1 MNRAGGHGRQKI
13 EDARSQALSLLN
25 TLDQGGR
32 TLDSLLEEMDFK
44 APLDPRDRTFLNTLV
59 YGVLRWRGRLDSVIR
74 RFSNLRLKKIDPK
87 VLNILRIG
95 LFQILYLDRVPVS
108 AAVNT
113 SVEMTKSIAAPWV
126 VKFVNAVMR
135 KMAEK
140 PLPTPEQPEAK
151 PNTAT
156 LAAELSF
163 PEWLVTRWVARY
175 GEAETRALCESVNSI
190 PPTTVRTNTL
200 KWSRENLKEALTPD
214 VSELWFTPHGAEGI
228 SFTGARKPI
237 GRMSAFLTGG
247 FQVQDEGAQ
256 LTSHLLAPQPGD
268 TILDACAGLGGKT
281 GHLAQLMN
289 NQGRIIAMDSN
300 GDKLHRLDLEMQR
313 LGITIVQPIRAD
325 LTDTRAL
332 TPPMLFDR
340 VLLDAPCSGLGVI
353 RRNPDTKWFFPEKD
367 LNRCGQRQREFLNHL
382 APKVKPGGL
391 LMYVV
396 CSTEP
401 EENESVVDGFLA
413 DHSNF
418 ETEPCEPYPCCRHLQ
433 MNAAFFTSRGFFRT
447 LPHRDQMDGFF
458 AARFRRTL

>member
-1 MNRAGGHGRQKI
+1 MNRAGVHGKQGI
-13 EDARSQALSLLN
+13 DDARSRALSILN
-25 TLDQGGR
+25 ALDLGGR

-44 APLDPRDRTFLNTLV
+44 ASLDPRDRAFLNTLV
-59 YGVLRWRGRLDSVIR
+59 YGVLRWRGRLDEGIR
-74 RFSNLRLKKIDPK
+74 RFSNIRLKKIDPK

-140 PLPTPEQPEAK
+140 PSRTQEPPAAK
-151 PNTAT
+151 PGAT
-156 LAAELSF
+156 SLATELSF
-163 PEWLVTRWVARY
+163 PEWLVTRWVKRF
-175 GEAETRALCESVNSI
+175 GEAETRALCEALNSI

-200 KWSRENLKEALTPD
+200 KWSREELKGELAGD
-214 VSELWFTPHGAEGI
+214 VSELWCTPYSAEGI
-228 SFTGARKPI
+228 SFTGARQPI
-237 GRMSAFLTGG
+237 GRMSAFLAGG

-256 LTSHLLAPQPGD
+256 LTAHLLSPLPGE

-289 NQGRIIAMDSN
+289 NQGRIIAMDVN
-300 GDKLHRLDLEMQR
+300 GDKLHRLELEMQR
-313 LGITIVQPIRAD
+313 LGITIVRTVQAD
-325 LTDTRAL
+325 LAGVPTFTSPA
-332 TPPMLFDR
+332 LFDR
-340 VLLDAPCSGLGVI
+340 ILLDAPCSGLGVI
-353 RRNPDTKWFFPEKD
+353 RRNPDTKWYFSEKE
-367 LNRCGQRQREFLNHL
+367 LARCGQRQREFLGHL
-382 APKVKPGGL
+382 ASKVKPGGL

-401 EENESVVDGFLA
+401 EENESVVEGFLS
-413 DHSNF
+413 DHSDF
-418 ETEPCEPYPCCRHLQ
+418 KTEPYPCGPE
-433 MNAAFFTSRGFFRT
+433 MNAAFFTSGGFFRT

-458 AARFRRTL
+458 GARFRRTV